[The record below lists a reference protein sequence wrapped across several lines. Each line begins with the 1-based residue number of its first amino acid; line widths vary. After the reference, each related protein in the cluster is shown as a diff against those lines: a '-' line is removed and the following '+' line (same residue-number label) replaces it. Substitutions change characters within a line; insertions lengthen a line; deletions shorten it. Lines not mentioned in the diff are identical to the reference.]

1 MGFLIDSVMSAL
13 QLVFSAD
20 PELMEIVG
28 LSLKVSLTSTLIAG
42 SLGIP
47 LGFMIGFNR
56 FRGKS
61 VVITLLNTLLALP
74 TVVIGLLVYTVI
86 SRRGLLGVLNLLYT
100 PSAIIIGQVILIL
113 PVITALTIAALSR
126 IDDRYRRTALTLGAD
141 RFQTALAVFRE
152 ARFGIVAAAVA
163 AFGRVISEIGISMM
177 LGGNA
182 RGFTRTMTT
191 AMALEYDKG
200 EFVLAVGLGI
210 VLLTISLGMNTLL
223 NYFQG
228 RYAE

>member
-1 MGFLIDSVMSAL
+1 MAFFIDSFLSAMRL
-13 QLVFSAD
+13 ILGAD

-28 LSLKVSLTSTLIAG
+28 LSLRVSLASTLLAG
-42 SLGIP
+42 GLGVP
-47 LGFMIGFNR
+47 LGFLIGFNQ
-56 FRGKS
+56 FRGKR

-74 TVVIGLLVYTVI
+74 TVVIGLMVYTVI
-86 SRRGLLGVLNLLYT
+86 ARRGVLGMLNLLYT
-100 PSAIIIGQVILIL
+100 PNAIIIGQVILIL

-141 RFQTALAVFRE
+141 HLQTALAVLRE